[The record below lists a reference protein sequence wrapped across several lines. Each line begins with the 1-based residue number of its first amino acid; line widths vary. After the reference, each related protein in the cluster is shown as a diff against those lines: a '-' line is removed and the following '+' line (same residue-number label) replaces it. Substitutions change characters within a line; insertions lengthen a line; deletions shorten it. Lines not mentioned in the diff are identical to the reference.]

1 MFLHCEY
8 CDSSEIFNEDLPR
21 KNESFN
27 NFTNRQITDEDYERD
42 VVNIWKVFR
51 MKKKINFSLYLKRD
65 ALLLDDVY
73 QTFRK
78 ESANYLWDAIKK
90 IASVI

>member
-8 CDSSEIFNEDLPR
+8 CDSSEIFNEDWPR

-27 NFTNRQITDEDYERD
+27 NFTKRQITDGKYLE
-42 VVNIWKVFR
+42 WK
-51 MKKKINFSLYLKRD
+51 KNINFSLYLKRD

>member
-1 MFLHCEY
+1 M
-8 CDSSEIFNEDLPR
+8 NEMLLTSGKYLEWK
-21 KNESFN
+21 KN
-27 NFTNRQITDEDYERD
+27 
-42 VVNIWKVFR
+42 
-51 MKKKINFSLYLKRD
+51 INFSLYLKRD

-73 QTFRK
+73 QTFRR